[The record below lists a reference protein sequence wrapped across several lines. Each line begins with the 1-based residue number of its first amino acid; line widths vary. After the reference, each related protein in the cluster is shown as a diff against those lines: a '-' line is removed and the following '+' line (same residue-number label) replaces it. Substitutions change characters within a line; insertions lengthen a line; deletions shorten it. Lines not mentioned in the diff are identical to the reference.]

1 MTRPIHSSA
10 LLAVAYAAL
19 IVYASLYPFDWH
31 HPQGLWSL
39 ALLNLPW
46 PRWWGGF
53 DVVANLLGYMPLGA
67 LVFAAAMHPGRNRWA
82 AVAVAVVLSSLLS
95 LAMELTQNDLP
106 TRAPSALDWA
116 LNSAGAGLGALL
128 AALIDATGL
137 PHRWRSIRERWLVA
151 GSASATALLVLWPV
165 GLLFPMPV
173 PLALGQVWPHVA
185 DAAAA
190 LGAWAEGV
198 PWAASWAAALAQVD
212 LAPSPLSLLAE
223 ATLTAFGLLAPCML
237 VFTVTRP
244 GWRRVALVLG
254 AATLGLTATT
264 LSTALNFGPQHALAW
279 LTPSTLPAFGVAI
292 LVASA
297 VAGVSRRTA
306 AALGLVVVT
315 ALLAL
320 SAQAPADPYFAE
332 SLQAWEQGR
341 FIRFHGLAQW
351 VGWLW
356 PFALLVHLLS
366 RAGARVEGRL

>member
-1 MTRPIHSSA
+1 MTRPIRSSA
-10 LLAVAYAAL
+10 LLAAAYAAL
-19 IVYASLYPFDWH
+19 IVYASLYPFNWH

-46 PRWWGGF
+46 PRWWGWF
-53 DVVANLLGYMPLGA
+53 DVIANLLGYLPLGA
-67 LVFAAAMHPGRNRWA
+67 LVFAAAVRPDRSRWA
-82 AVAVAVVLSSLLS
+82 AAAAAVVLSSLLS
-95 LAMELTQNDLP
+95 LTMELTQNDLP
-106 TRAPSALDWA
+106 ERVPSALDWA
-116 LNSAGAGLGALL
+116 LNSAGAALGAML
-128 AALIDATGL
+128 AALIEATGAPL
-137 PHRWRSIRERWLVA
+137 RWRSVRERWLVD

-165 GLLFPMPV
+165 GLLCPTPV

-190 LGAWAEGV
+190 LGAWAEDV
-198 PWAASWAAALAQVD
+198 PWAAPWAEALAQLD
-212 LAPSPLSLLAE
+212 LAPSPLPLLAE

-237 VFTVTRP
+237 VFTVMRP
-244 GWRRVALVLG
+244 GWRRVVLVLV
-254 AATLGLTATT
+254 AAVLGLAATT

-279 LTPSTLPAFGVAI
+279 LTPSTLPAFGFAI

-297 VAGVSRRTA
+297 VAGVSKRTA
-306 AALGLVVVT
+306 AALGLVVVS

-356 PFALLVHLLS
+356 PFALLVYLLS
-366 RAGARVEGRL
+366 RAGARDEGRL